1 MVNYEPIKL
10 YIWLMNYN
18 WQQKDWP
25 NFQYEEDKIGVTPLG
40 FGLASGQME
49 GILIGLPDEKKNEA
63 IIDLLVSEAIKTSEI
78 EGEFLSRQDVR
89 SSVIKTLGLEQE
101 PKQVRDQR
109 AKGIAKLMVTI
120 RKNYKQPLS
129 EAVLFQWHKLVMS
142 GNKKLVAGQW
152 RSHSSPMQI
161 VSGAVGKEKVHFEAP
176 PSASVPKEMQ
186 GFINWFNETAPGQP
200 KAMSNAMVRSA
211 LAHLY
216 FESIH
221 PFEDGNGRI
230 GRAISEKALSQG
242 LGQPIILSLSSAIEK
257 KREAY
262 YKALK
267 NAQRS
272 NEVTK
277 WVVYF
282 AITVVEAQKEAKKV
296 IDFSLLKAKFFDVH
310 TGMNKRQTKVIN
322 RMFQEGPNGY
332 EGGMNAKKYMS
343 ITKTSKATAT
353 RDLQALSDAG
363 IFNLIGAGRSV
374 RYELKW

>member
-1 MVNYEPIKL
+1 
-10 YIWLMNYN
+10 MNYN

-49 GILIGLPDEKKNEA
+49 GILMGLSDDKKNEA

-89 SSVIKTLGLEQE
+89 SSVIKTLGLAQE

-109 AKGIAKLMVTI
+109 AKGIAKLMVSI

-129 EAVLFQWHKLVMS
+129 EIILFQWHKLVMS

-176 PSASVPKEMQ
+176 PSSSIPKEMQ

-221 PFEDGNGRI
+221 PFQDGNGRI
-230 GRAISEKALSQG
+230 GRAISEKALSQA

-257 KREAY
+257 KRDAY

-267 NAQRS
+267 NAQCA
-272 NEVTK
+272 NEVTQ

-282 AITVVEAQKEAKKV
+282 AKTVVEAQKEAKKV
-296 IDFSLLKAKFFDVH
+296 IDFSLLKAKFFDIH
-310 TGMNKRQTKVIN
+310 TGMNVRQTKVIN
-322 RMFQEGPNGY
+322 RMFQEGTNGY

>member
-1 MVNYEPIKL
+1 
-10 YIWLMNYN
+10 MNYN

-49 GILIGLPDEKKNEA
+49 GILMGLPDDKKNEA
-63 IIDLLVSEAIKTSEI
+63 VIDLLVSEAIKTSEI

-89 SSVIKTLGLEQE
+89 SSVIKTLGLAQE

-129 EAVLFQWHKLVMS
+129 ETVLFQWHKLVMS
-142 GNKKLVAGQW
+142 GNKKVAAGQW
-152 RSHSSPMQI
+152 RSHSLPMQI
-161 VSGAVGKEKVHFEAP
+161 VSGTVGKEKVHFEAP
-176 PSASVPKEMQ
+176 ASVNVPQEMA
-186 GFINWFNETAPGQP
+186 GFLNWFNETAPGQSN
-200 KAMSNAMVRSA
+200 AIDNAMVRSA
-211 LAHLY
+211 IAHLY

-242 LGQPIILSLSSAIEK
+242 VGQPIILSLSSAIEK
-257 KREAY
+257 KRDVY

-267 NAQRS
+267 NAQQS
-272 NEVTK
+272 NEVTD

-282 AITVVEAQKEAKKV
+282 AKTIVEAQKEAKKV

-310 TGMNKRQTKVIN
+310 TGLNVRQTKVIN
-322 RMFQEGPNGY
+322 RMFQEGPSGY
-332 EGGMNAKKYMS
+332 EGGMNAKKYIS
-343 ITKTSKATAT
+343 LTKTSKATAT
-353 RDLQALSDAG
+353 RDLQALTDAG
-363 IFNLIGAGRSV
+363 VFASVGAGRSA